1 MTFRIDNSFASLRTL
16 FLSRNF
22 QKSLACVAGR
32 IRGRGQIGHSRKTRT
47 ASPFLLRDG
56 SVVSKVP
63 KGKVPYNLASIFNIF
78 VACIARTAL
87 GGSAEQLR

>member
-63 KGKVPYNLASIFNIF
+63 YNLASIFNIF
-78 VACIARTAL
+78 VACIARTVL